1 MSESLNASS
10 LDRIEQ
16 LTAISIELSTEK
28 DTAKVLDMILDG
40 ARMLTGADGGVL
52 CTLTE
57 NKHLK
62 VESVR
67 VDSLGFRM
75 GGSSGEPIPFEPV
88 ALFNPDG
95 SHNMAL
101 VATSCANSRAAI
113 NIADVYAAEG
123 YDFSETRAFDQRL
136 GYRSQSF
143 LTIPMKNHLDDII
156 GVLQLINATDPLSGE
171 VVPFSSGDQRL
182 VMALASQAS
191 VALTQKHLIEGQKQ
205 LFDSLIRVI
214 ATAIDEKSRYT
225 GGHCSRVPIITMMLA
240 DAASACSDGP
250 LKDFTLDENG
260 REELRISAWLHDC
273 GKIATPEHIMDK
285 ATKLETINDRIEL
298 VETRFEIIRRD
309 MTRVATGGSDA
320 EQSQREQ
327 LEEDLQFLKR
337 CNVGMNFMVSQD
349 IGRVKQIARSY
360 CWESVAGERR
370 SVLTEDELQN
380 LTIPK
385 GTLTDAECG
394 KINDHVVVT
403 TNILKSL
410 ALPAQLRNIPDFAG
424 AHHERL
430 DGKGYPA
437 RLTKDEIPMQARIMA
452 VADIF
457 EALTAAD
464 RPYKKGN
471 SLSEALKIMRAMANE
486 GHIDPDLFRLFL
498 EKEIDLRYAQ
508 QYLPE
513 EMIDHADRSGLMS
526 EYVS

>member
-1 MSESLNASS
+1 
-10 LDRIEQ
+10 
-16 LTAISIELSTEK
+16 
-28 DTAKVLDMILDG
+28 MILDG

-57 NKHLK
+57 EKQLK

-75 GGSSGEPIPFEPV
+75 GGSNGEPIPFEPV
-88 ALFNPDG
+88 ELFNRDG
-95 SHNMAL
+95 SPNMAL

-113 NIADVYAAEG
+113 NIADVYTAEG

-143 LTIPMKNHLDDII
+143 LTIPMKNHLDEII
-156 GVLQLINATDPLSGE
+156 GVLQLINAVDPHSRKII
-171 VVPFSSGDQRL
+171 PFSSGDQRL

-191 VALTQKHLIEGQKQ
+191 VVLTQKHLIEGQKQ

-225 GGHCSRVPIITMMLA
+225 GGHCSRVPVITMMLA
-240 DAASACSDGP
+240 DAASACNEGP
-250 LKDFTLDENG
+250 LQEFTLDESG
-260 REELRISAWLHDC
+260 REELRIAAWLHDC

-298 VETRFEIIRRD
+298 VEARFEILRRD
-309 MTRVATGGSDA
+309 LVQSVVDGSDV
-320 EQSQREQ
+320 ELTQLEQ
-327 LEEDLQFLKR
+327 LEDDRQFLKL
-337 CNVGMNFMVSQD
+337 CNVGKNFMTPED
-349 IGRVKQIARSY
+349 IDRVKLIARSY
-360 CWESVAGERR
+360 FWESAAGERL
-370 SVLTEDELQN
+370 SVLTEEEQQN

-385 GTLTDAECG
+385 GTLTEDESS

-403 TNILKSL
+403 INILKSL
-410 ALPAQLRNIPDFAG
+410 ALPEHLRSIPDFAG

-437 RLTKDEIPMQARIMA
+437 RLSKDEIPMQARIMA

-498 EKEIDLRYAQ
+498 EEEIDLRYAQ

-513 EMIDHADRSGLMS
+513 EMIDLVDRSGLMMES
-526 EYVS
+526 